1 MSVLNET
8 NIDRH
13 PSYGLLQIHR
23 VSGGARQLFGSSID
37 HGQSIMLRIARA
49 ESRRDLAH
57 TWYYDYERVIEVEMS
72 PAQFA
77 EAITSLNCGVGVPCT
92 IRRHTGEDI
101 PDPVVPSVRQQHVD
115 EFKAV
120 MRELVDKL
128 NAGTE
133 QARELLQK
141 KSLTKADR
149 EAILATLDQVYRSVG
164 SNAPF
169 IHSSFDEAMDKTV
182 TEAKAEVDAFFTNA
196 VTTLGLQAM
205 ASKLEA
211 LPSEPPKLLGL
222 TNERGGVDVG
232 ASDDV
237 D

>member
-1 MSVLNET
+1 MSVLNEQKV
-8 NIDRH
+8 DKH
-13 PSYGLLQIHR
+13 PSYGLLQISR
-23 VSGGARQLFGSSID
+23 VSGGPRQLFGSSID
-37 HGQSIMLRIARA
+37 HGQSIELRIARA

-57 TWYYDYERVIEVEMS
+57 TWYYDYERIIEVEMS

-92 IRRHTGEDI
+92 IRELNGEDI

-128 NAGTE
+128 NAGTGR
-133 QARELLQK
+133 ARELLKK

-169 IHSSFDEAMDKTV
+169 IHSSFDEAMDKTAA
-182 TEAKAEVDAFFTNA
+182 EAKAEVDAFFTNA
-196 VTTLGLQAM
+196 VHTMGLQAM
-205 ASKLEA
+205 AANLEA
-211 LPSEPPKLLGL
+211 LPAGPPKLLGL
-222 TNERGGVDVG
+222 EDRPGEGR
-232 ASDDV
+232 
-237 D
+237 